1 MKVAD
6 LRGHERPVNVVK
18 FNLEGDFIIT
28 GGMDSKI
35 NIYDTTTFEKIG

>member
-18 FNLEGDFIIT
+18 FNLEGDIIFS
-28 GGMDSKI
+28 GGMDNKV
-35 NIYDTTTFEKIG
+35 NLYDTLTFEKIG